1 MRAAKGLADPF
12 KKRKL
17 DLPLPKGKR
26 DLLANLSDLKEPM
39 LPGLSTEDADVKAV
53 FRGFYEAEPG
63 KYRRIELNRA
73 QAISLSIEEVNH
85 RFPVYQEAK
94 GDFDVSNY
102 DEDPYSIVMTL
113 RDMRVVYLK
122 FYTGRKIPDYTD
134 PTFRVMSGWIMDGKG
149 ARQARRV
156 AMIDGRKPELT
167 DTRVAGQFLWPR
179 LEVVQMLMPA
189 SELGD

>member
-1 MRAAKGLADPF
+1 MQ
-12 KKRKL
+12 KRKL

-26 DLLANLSDLKEPM
+26 DLLASLTDLKAPM
-39 LPGLSTEDADVKAV
+39 LPGLNTEDSDIKAV

-63 KYRRIELNRA
+63 KFRRIEFTRA
-73 QAISLSIEEVNH
+73 QAMSLSIEDVNQ

-102 DEDPYSIVMTL
+102 NDDPYSIVMTL

-134 PTFRVMSGWIMDGKG
+134 PTFRVMLGWIMDGKG
-149 ARQARRV
+149 ARVARRL
-156 AMIDGRKPELT
+156 AMIDGRKPELA
-167 DTRVAGQFLWPR
+167 DARVAGEFLWPR
-179 LEVVQMLMPA
+179 LEVIQMLMPT
-189 SELGD
+189 SGLGD